1 MVRGPIVAQSVLAR
15 DPGQNLRV
23 EQGSSMTEEAGKNA
37 SQAKAAREARL
48 KAALRDNLKR
58 RKSQARGR
66 AGMSV
71 VTPEDDA
78 RAHDEESSPE
88 KKSGQPAP

>member
-1 MVRGPIVAQSVLAR
+1 MNDES
-15 DPGQNLRV
+15 
-23 EQGSSMTEEAGKNA
+23 EKSA
-37 SQAKAAREARL
+37 SHAKAAREARL

-66 AGMSV
+66 TGMTV

-78 RAHDEESSPE
+78 RVRESDSASE
-88 KKSGQPAP
+88 KSGQ

>member
-1 MVRGPIVAQSVLAR
+1 MKDESEKGT
-15 DPGQNLRV
+15 PG
-23 EQGSSMTEEAGKNA
+23 
-37 SQAKAAREARL
+37 AKAAREARL

-78 RAHDEESSPE
+78 RVRENESTSE
-88 KKSGQPAP
+88 KSGQ

>member
-1 MVRGPIVAQSVLAR
+1 MTDELDKGA
-15 DPGQNLRV
+15 
-23 EQGSSMTEEAGKNA
+23 SS
-37 SQAKAAREARL
+37 AKAAREARL

-66 AGMSV
+66 TGMTV

-78 RAHDEESSPE
+78 RVRESESTSE
-88 KKSGQPAP
+88 KSGQ

>member
-1 MVRGPIVAQSVLAR
+1 
-15 DPGQNLRV
+15 
-23 EQGSSMTEEAGKNA
+23 MTDESGK
-37 SQAKAAREARL
+37 SESGAKAAREARL

-66 AGMSV
+66 AGMTV

-78 RAHDEESSPE
+78 RAHDEASSPG

>member
-1 MVRGPIVAQSVLAR
+1 MTDDVGNKEHHAKSAR
-15 DPGQNLRV
+15 D
-23 EQGSSMTEEAGKNA
+23 
-37 SQAKAAREARL
+37 ARL

-66 AGMSV
+66 AGMAI

-78 RAHDEESSPE
+78 RARDAKARDETPDATA
-88 KKSGQPAP
+88 GPRDRDG

>member
-1 MVRGPIVAQSVLAR
+1 MTDDVGNRERNAKSVR
-15 DPGQNLRV
+15 
-23 EQGSSMTEEAGKNA
+23 EE
-37 SQAKAAREARL
+37 RL

-66 AGMSV
+66 AGMAI

-78 RAHDEESSPE
+78 RVSDAKVRGETPDAAAGPRHRD
-88 KKSGQPAP
+88 G

>member
-1 MVRGPIVAQSVLAR
+1 MTDDVSNKERNAR
-15 DPGQNLRV
+15 
-23 EQGSSMTEEAGKNA
+23 S
-37 SQAKAAREARL
+37 AREDRL

-66 AGMSV
+66 AGMLI

-78 RAHDEESSPE
+78 RSDAKVRDGTPDVAADSRDRDR
-88 KKSGQPAP
+88 

>member
-1 MVRGPIVAQSVLAR
+1 MSDDVGNKERNARSVR
-15 DPGQNLRV
+15 
-23 EQGSSMTEEAGKNA
+23 EE
-37 SQAKAAREARL
+37 RL

-66 AGMSV
+66 AGMAI

-78 RAHDEESSPE
+78 RAREPVPD
-88 KKSGQPAP
+88 PAAVPRRQDG